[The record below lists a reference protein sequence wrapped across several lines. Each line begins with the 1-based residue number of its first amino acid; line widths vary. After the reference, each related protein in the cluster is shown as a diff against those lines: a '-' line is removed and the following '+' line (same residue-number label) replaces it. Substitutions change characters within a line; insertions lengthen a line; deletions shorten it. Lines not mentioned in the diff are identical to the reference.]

1 MSKKQS
7 GKKQSQGTYNPK
19 DLAAS
24 AAFVEKASQPF
35 ADVTRLEPD
44 EKRRMLRSKRG
55 AREVIAM
62 IADLAVKYG
71 VVAPGVTPDTMTAM
85 SNQARALEPLL
96 ATVSALYELVRDEHL
111 RAQTQSWKM
120 ATVTYGILKK
130 SATTDRAMFE
140 DLEPVR
146 RWFQA
151 AVNAKSGS
159 ATRKGK
165 GAPAPAAPVAP
176 ASPAAATDTTIAPA
190 IVRIT
195 HG

>member
-1 MSKKQS
+1 MSDSVSCPTHLFEAANGDDALKAGGRNPGWSRSSSKGPAASNESELVMSKKQS

-96 ATVSALYELVRDEHL
+96 ATVSALYELV
-111 RAQTQSWKM
+111 
-120 ATVTYGILKK
+120 
-130 SATTDRAMFE
+130 
-140 DLEPVR
+140 
-146 RWFQA
+146 
-151 AVNAKSGS
+151 
-159 ATRKGK
+159 
-165 GAPAPAAPVAP
+165 
-176 ASPAAATDTTIAPA
+176 
-190 IVRIT
+190 
-195 HG
+195 